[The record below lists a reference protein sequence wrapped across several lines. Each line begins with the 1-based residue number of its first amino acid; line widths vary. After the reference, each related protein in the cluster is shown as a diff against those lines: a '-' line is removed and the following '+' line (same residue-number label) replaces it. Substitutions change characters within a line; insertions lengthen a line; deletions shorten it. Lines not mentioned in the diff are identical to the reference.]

1 MKRDRDFRSRFLIY
15 SRAAERKEAKQAG
28 FTLIELLVV
37 IAIIAILIGLLL
49 PAVQKVREASNRANC
64 QNNLRLI
71 ASAQGSFLQAH
82 GFYAGSFDTLGIQ
95 NQFPNDQKDG
105 DNFSLSVN
113 GATFLAR
120 GVPAAPGVTGSAD
133 CQIDQL
139 NRLLCAPDPAA
150 DAGRRQMFANIHS
163 LGGQAIGALLVQRPD
178 ALARVGEALQS
189 DNSVF
194 DSFRRLDLNGDGRV
208 TFGEIFSFNG
218 DNTGTLGKLLPAI
231 QTELHL
237 GMAGENFESMGVTL
251 RSLTAPAETHDDVF
265 LRLNINDGISSQLN
279 SEVPAVQLPAIQLA
293 AFCDGSVRKGE
304 GGGEGSF
311 LNHQIRQGEFFST
324 LNAIDRSNTA
334 NIGWTG
340 PVTFTDHDGNGI
352 IAILIGLLQPA
363 LNGGGFNLQG
373 IVVAQEGIG
382 TLAGAPGTGLVTIN
396 WGDELSG
403 PFNASIRFRPF
414 IVSGRK

>member
-1 MKRDRDFRSRFLIY
+1 MKIDRDFRPGFLIH
-15 SRAAERKEAKQAG
+15 SHAAARKEAKQAG

-49 PAVQKVREASNRANC
+49 PAVQKVREAANRANC

-71 ASAQGSFLQAH
+71 ANAQGSFLQAH

-105 DNFSLSVN
+105 DNYLLSVSGN
-113 GATFLAR
+113 TYIAR

-150 DAGRRQMFANIHS
+150 DASRRQMFANIHS

-178 ALARVGEALQS
+178 ALAWVADALQS

-237 GMAGENFESMGVTL
+237 GMAGEEFLSMGGAP
-251 RSLTAPAETHDDVF
+251 RSPSTPPRTHPHVF
-265 LRLNINDGISSQLN
+265 LR
-279 SEVPAVQLPAIQLA
+279 PTRHP
-293 AFCDGSVRKGE
+293 RKR
-304 GGGEGSF
+304 
-311 LNHQIRQGEFFST
+311 HR
-324 LNAIDRSNTA
+324 A
-334 NIGWTG
+334 
-340 PVTFTDHDGNGI
+340 
-352 IAILIGLLQPA
+352 
-363 LNGGGFNLQG
+363 
-373 IVVAQEGIG
+373 
-382 TLAGAPGTGLVTIN
+382 
-396 WGDELSG
+396 
-403 PFNASIRFRPF
+403 
-414 IVSGRK
+414 